1 MICSSQGGCDAYDC
15 INPALL
21 GAVLCRI
28 LYTRMHQK
36 TAVYSAN
43 PTLDINGTLIYN
55 VYNGTDNPSRICE
68 SEDIKMTNRLWH
80 EGAILVPTQDGKTVV
95 HYWAKVYDEGSP
107 FGISGGR
114 ISKLMLKANGEIIY
128 NYDRGEDVPPQTEA
142 AEIALAILMKE
153 YS

>member
-1 MICSSQGGCDAYDC
+1 
-15 INPALL
+15 
-21 GAVLCRI
+21 
-28 LYTRMHQK
+28 
-36 TAVYSAN
+36 
-43 PTLDINGTLIYN
+43 
-55 VYNGTDNPSRICE
+55 
-68 SEDIKMTNRLWH
+68 MTNRLWH

-107 FGISGGR
+107 FGIADGR

-128 NYDRGEDVPPQTEA
+128 NYDRGEDVSPQTEA